1 MSVNGVVIGDPRSD
15 GDVEAFA
22 RLDAES
28 FGSSLELSQRWTRG
42 MLDHEATIRVAR
54 SGDDIVGAY
63 ALLPVGQFYG
73 GRSVSARAVV
83 AVSVHPSR
91 RRKGIAGLLMR
102 DLVDVARGSGAA
114 LAPLQAATTRL
125 YRRWGWELGDRG
137 LTQTIR
143 TSALAQLRGAGDVV
157 QSLEH
162 RSLEAL
168 RRAYLPAWDGPLD
181 RPDWWLGVEWAL
193 VDDPR
198 EQLRIIGWSEA
209 GRLTG
214 YVRYRA
220 RHESSP
226 WLAVAVEEFIATTP
240 DALRGLLGFLGGLEV
255 QAPEITFRDSAIR
268 PRSELLYLVPDAD
281 KAMTARSR
289 ICWMQRLV
297 DPLLAVRTR
306 GWPQWAEAALH
317 LEVTDPVRADPLRF
331 VLQVSGGEGELS
343 PGGEGRVR
351 CSIGVL
357 SSWYSSTMRA
367 REAVRLGWLEAPAAD
382 VEAMDSLLGDRDPW
396 LPDFF

>member
-1 MSVNGVVIGDPRSD
+1 MNANGVVIGDPRHD

-22 RLDAES
+22 RVDGES
-28 FGSSLELSQRWTRG
+28 FGSSFEVSLAWTRRIAE
-42 MLDHEATIRVAR
+42 HATVRVAR
-54 SGDDIVGAY
+54 SGDDIVGGY

-73 GRSVSARAVV
+73 GRSVPARAVV
-83 AVSVHPSR
+83 AVCVHPAQ
-91 RRKGIAGLLMR
+91 RRKGIAGILLR
-102 DLVDVARGSGAA
+102 DLVDVAGGSGAA

-137 LTQTIR
+137 LTQTVR
-143 TSALAQLRGAGDVV
+143 TSALAQLRGSGDVV
-157 QSLEH
+157 QSPDD

-181 RPDWWLGVEWAL
+181 RPDWWLAVEWTLA
-193 VDDPR
+193 DDAN
-198 EQLRIIGWSEA
+198 EQRRIYGWSED

-220 RHESSP
+220 RHESTP
-226 WLAVAVEEFIATTP
+226 WLAIAVEELIATTP
-240 DALRGLLGFLGGLEV
+240 DALRGLLGFLGALEA

-281 KAMTARSR
+281 KSMKAQSR

-297 DPLLAVRTR
+297 APGLAMRMR
-306 GWPQWAEAALH
+306 GWPQYAAAQLH
-317 LEVTDPVRADPLRF
+317 LEVSDPARPDAERF
-331 VLQVSGGEGELS
+331 VLEVSDGEGELS
-343 PGGEGRVR
+343 PGGDGRIR
-351 CSIGVL
+351 CGVGVL

-367 REAVRLGWLEAPAAD
+367 REAVRLGWLEGPTAD
-382 VEAMDSLLGDRDPW
+382 VEAMDSLLGDRDAW